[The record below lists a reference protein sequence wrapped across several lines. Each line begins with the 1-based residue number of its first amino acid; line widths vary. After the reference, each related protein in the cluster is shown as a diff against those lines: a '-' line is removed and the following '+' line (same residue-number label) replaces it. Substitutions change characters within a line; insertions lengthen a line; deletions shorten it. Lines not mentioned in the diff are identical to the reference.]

1 MKVSISVTPESRVLS
16 STKLTSHELQN
27 EFLIRAKTRAPSPIL
42 SPQPSDFFKK
52 RNMMQD
58 RSNRKSTWNIPV
70 TKRRSNRNSSFRNP
84 IKWQIVREQRQNLL
98 NEKLF
103 LVIFGYPCVHRLHC
117 IPINHPASSSLPSSI
132 SLSLLPPFLSPFTI
146 SRQRKQG
153 KIWINMVSSKA
164 VSSRRPQGIIL
175 YHPSP

>member
-1 MKVSISVTPESRVLS
+1 MPRRNFSSFVSI
-16 STKLTSHELQN
+16 
-27 EFLIRAKTRAPSPIL
+27 
-42 SPQPSDFFKK
+42 K
-52 RNMMQD
+52 RNF
-58 RSNRKSTWNIPV
+58 V
-70 TKRRSNRNSSFRNP
+70 TNK
-84 IKWQIVREQRQNLL
+84 RQNLL

-153 KIWINMVSSKA
+153 KIWINMVFSKA
-164 VSSRRPQGIIL
+164 FSSRHPQGIIL
-175 YHPSP
+175 YRPRRDNSLLPKIVSPLLDRPSLSSFFSIL

>member
-1 MKVSISVTPESRVLS
+1 MKVSISVTLESRVLS
-16 STKLTSHELQN
+16 STKLTSHKLQN
-27 EFLIRAKTRAPSPIL
+27 EFSKQEHHHQYYRLNRVIFL
-42 SPQPSDFFKK
+42 KK
-52 RNMMQD
+52 RNTTPD

-70 TKRRSNRNSSFRNP
+70 TKRRSNRNSSFCNP

-117 IPINHPASSSLPSSI
+117 IPINHPASSSLLSSI

-153 KIWINMVSSKA
+153 KIWINMVFSKA
-164 VSSRRPQGIIL
+164 FSSRRPQGIIL
-175 YHPSP
+175 YRPSP